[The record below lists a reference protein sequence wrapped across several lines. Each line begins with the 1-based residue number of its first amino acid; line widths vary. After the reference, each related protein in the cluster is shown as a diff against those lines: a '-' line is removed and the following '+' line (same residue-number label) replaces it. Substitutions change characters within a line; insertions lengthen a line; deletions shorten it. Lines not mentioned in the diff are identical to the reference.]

1 MSKLIDAVQEHRT
14 GRIYAK
20 PPGPVCYSEMMEIED
35 RVHSL
40 APYLVEYRIDVSVG
54 AIIRREEGDRSG
66 DSTRHISRMIEQ
78 EVFGEFRADFD
89 RIHRAL
95 YAYDYE
101 AIRKAVGDMQAR
113 MFSA

>member
-14 GRIYAK
+14 GRVYYK
-20 PPGPVCYSEMMEIED
+20 PTGPVGYSEMMGIED
-35 RVHSL
+35 SSYNPVPH
-40 APYLVEYRIDVSVG
+40 LVEYKIVVSVG
-54 AIIRREEGDRSG
+54 SIIRREEGDRSG

-78 EVFGEFRADFD
+78 EVFGEFRSDFD

-95 YAYDYE
+95 YEYDYE
-101 AIRKAVGDMQAR
+101 AIREAVKDMQAR